1 MALFQRKPQ
10 LGSSLPL
17 YRLGLQ
23 KTLLIIGLG
32 NPGKEYDGT
41 RHNIGFACLDHF
53 AKKLEFPD
61 WIVKKNLHSQISQLT
76 VSDSRV
82 ILMKPTTFMNLSG
95 KAAGAVQH
103 FYKVPI
109 SQIIVVHDELDVDF
123 GQIRNRVGGGAAGHN
138 GVKSLIEHLG
148 EGFGRI
154 RIGINNKSANE
165 MDSTDFV
172 LSKFSKEE
180 QAQIDMLL
188 RETTSILSEFAH
200 GQPLLT
206 ETRSFII

>member
-1 MALFQRKPQ
+1 M
-10 LGSSLPL
+10 
-17 YRLGLQ
+17 
-23 KTLLIIGLG
+23 
-32 NPGKEYDGT
+32 
-41 RHNIGFACLDHF
+41 NI
-53 AKKLEFPD
+53 
-61 WIVKKNLHSQISQLT
+61 
-76 VSDSRV
+76 R
-82 ILMKPTTFMNLSG
+82 G